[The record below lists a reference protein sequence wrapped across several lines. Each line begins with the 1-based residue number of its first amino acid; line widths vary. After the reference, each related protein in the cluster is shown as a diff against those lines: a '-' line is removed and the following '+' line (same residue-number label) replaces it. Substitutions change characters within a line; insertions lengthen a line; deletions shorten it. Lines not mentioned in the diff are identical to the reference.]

1 MAWCDAVCG
10 VSGLD
15 LKACVYYQ
23 SSRYTFGVEQL
34 TAPCLPLP
42 SHPPALKRARA
53 ASVHKHAAHAH
64 DVEVSSYRFY
74 MLEAMKRSIGRG
86 AVQGSTTNGFCAF
99 LNLVSSARLS
109 IGNHSRL
116 ERIGH
121 DPELG
126 DDLVQRL
133 GAMHNVVARAG
144 VDRVG
149 GSLLLAHNKDVVVPS
164 VTRHTT
170 VLHDYTTQHSTRH
183 ALLEL
188 RLSDLLSKLVVGE
201 VHVNEEASTLSQI
214 AITKPSSTHTA
225 TNCNCK
231 RCR

>member
-10 VSGLD
+10 VSGHD
-15 LKACVYYQ
+15 LKACVCHR
-23 SSRYTFGVEQL
+23 SCRYTFGAEQL
-34 TAPCLPLP
+34 TAPCLPHP
-42 SHPPALKRARA
+42 SQPPALKRARA

-64 DVEVSSYRFY
+64 NMEVSSYRFY
-74 MLEAMKRSIGRG
+74 MLEAMKHSIGRG

-99 LNLVSSARLS
+99 LNLVSSARAS
-109 IGNHSRL
+109 SGNHSRL

-121 DPELG
+121 DLELS

-149 GSLLLAHNKDVVVPS
+149 GSLLLTHNKDVVVPS

-170 VLHDYTTQHSTRH
+170 VSRLHNTTQNTPR
-183 ALLEL
+183 
-188 RLSDLLSKLVVGE
+188 
-201 VHVNEEASTLSQI
+201 
-214 AITKPSSTHTA
+214 TA
-225 TNCNCK
+225 
-231 RCR
+231 RAAPL